1 MVILAVFVLLIDWL
15 VTIIENR
22 LLVWRPSSAGGRA

>member
-1 MVILAVFVLLIDWL
+1 MVILAVFVLIIDWL

-22 LLVWRPSSAGGRA
+22 LLVWRPTGSGARA